1 MIIVMKNTAG
11 QAALD
16 AVEAR
21 VQAEGLETRVLPGE
35 HKTVIAVIGTR
46 PPELLQQ
53 LERMPH
59 VEATIPISEPFKLAA
74 RTDTR
79 ERSVIQVGGVEIGNG
94 AVTVMAG
101 PCTVESPEQMAAT
114 AEHVASAGAQV
125 LRGGAYKPRSSPYSF
140 QGMGVRGLELLAEAR
155 DATGLP
161 VITEVL
167 DPRQVEVVA
176 EYADVMQIGT
186 RNAQNYPLLRE
197 VGGCGRPALL
207 KRGMGNTIDEW
218 LMCAEYIMAAGN
230 PDVMLCER
238 GIRTFETSSRFT
250 LDLNAIPLL
259 RRRTHLPIV
268 VDPSQGTGH
277 WYMVQSMALASVAAG
292 ADGIIVEV
300 HPSPESALIDGQQS
314 LSFRHFSELMAQLE
328 PMAAALGRPL
338 GAVVGA

>member
-1 MIIVMKNTAG
+1 MIIVMKNSAG

-21 VQAEGLETRVLPGE
+21 VHAEGLETRRLPGE

-74 RTDTR
+74 RTDNR

-94 AVTVMAG
+94 SVTVMAG
-101 PCTVESPEQMAAT
+101 PCTVESPDQMAAT
-114 AEHVASAGAQV
+114 AQHVASAGAQL

-140 QGMGVRGLELLAEAR
+140 QGMGKSGLQLLAEAR
-155 DATGLP
+155 EATGRP

-167 DPRQVEVVA
+167 DPRQVEFVVD
-176 EYADVMQIGT
+176 YADVLQIGT
-186 RNAQNYPLLRE
+186 RNAQNYPLLCE
-197 VGGCGRPALL
+197 VGGCGKPVLL

-218 LMCAEYIMAAGN
+218 LMCAEYILAGGN

-259 RRRTHLPIV
+259 RRRTHLPII

-277 WYMVQSMALASVAAG
+277 WYMVHSMALASVAAG

-300 HPSPESALIDGQQS
+300 H
-314 LSFRHFSELMAQLE
+314 
-328 PMAAALGRPL
+328 
-338 GAVVGA
+338 

>member
-1 MIIVMKNTAG
+1 MIIVMKNSAG

-35 HKTVIAVIGTR
+35 QKTVIAVIGTR

-74 RTDTR
+74 RTDNR

-94 AVTVMAG
+94 SVTVMAG

-114 AEHVASAGAQV
+114 AGHVASAGAQL

-140 QGMGVRGLELLAEAR
+140 QGMGVPGLQLLADAR
-155 DATGLP
+155 EATGLP

-176 EYADVMQIGT
+176 EYADVLQVGT

-197 VGGCGRPALL
+197 VGGCGRPVLL

-277 WYMVQSMALASVAAG
+277 WYMVHSMTLASVAAG
-292 ADGIIVEV
+292 ADGVIVEV

-314 LSFRHFSELMAQLE
+314 LSFNHFSELMTQLK
-328 PMAAALGRPL
+328 PMAAALGRP
-338 GAVVGA
+338 VGA

>member
-11 QAALD
+11 QAALA

-21 VQAEGLETRVLPGE
+21 VHAEGLETRVLRGVN
-35 HKTVIAVIGTR
+35 KTVIAVIGSR
-46 PPELLQQ
+46 PPELLEQ

-59 VEATIPISEPFKLAA
+59 VESTLPISEPFKLAA
-74 RTDTR
+74 RSDAR
-79 ERSVIQVGGVEIGNG
+79 ERSTVAIGDVEVGNG
-94 AVTVMAG
+94 SVTVMAG
-101 PCTVESPEQMAAT
+101 PCTVESPEQLAST
-114 AEHVASAGAQV
+114 AEHVLTAGAQI
-125 LRGGAYKPRSSPYSF
+125 LRGGAFKPRSSPYSF
-140 QGMGVRGLELLAEAR
+140 QGMGVKGLELLAEAR
-155 DATGLP
+155 SATGLP

-176 EYADVMQIGT
+176 EHADVMQIGT

-197 VGGCGRPALL
+197 VGGCGRPVLL

-218 LMCAEYIMAAGN
+218 LMCAEYVMAAGN
-230 PDVMLCER
+230 PDVILCER

-259 RRRTHLPIV
+259 RRRTHLPII

-277 WYMVQSMALASVAAG
+277 WFMVHPMALASIAAG

-314 LSFRHFSELMAQLE
+314 LSFMHFTELMAQLQ

-338 GAVVGA
+338 GAHVGA

>member
-1 MIIVMKNTAG
+1 MIIVMKNSAG

-21 VQAEGLETRVLPGE
+21 VHAEGLETRRLPGE

-79 ERSVIQVGGVEIGNG
+79 ERSVIQVGGVEIGDG
-94 AVTVMAG
+94 SVTVMAG

-114 AEHVASAGAQV
+114 AQHVASAGAQL

-140 QGMGVRGLELLAEAR
+140 QGMGVPGLQLLADAR
-155 DATGLP
+155 EATGLP

-167 DPRQVEVVA
+167 DPRQVEFVVD
-176 EYADVMQIGT
+176 YADVLQVGT
-186 RNAQNYPLLRE
+186 RNAQNYPLLCE
-197 VGGCGRPALL
+197 VGACEKPVLL

-218 LMCAEYIMAAGN
+218 LMCAEYILAAGN

-277 WYMVQSMALASVAAG
+277 WYMVHDMALASVAAG

-300 HPSPESALIDGQQS
+300 HPEPESALIDGQQS
-314 LSFRHFSELMAQLE
+314 LSFRHFSELMARLE
-328 PMAAALGRPL
+328 PMAAALGRP
-338 GAVVGA
+338 VGAPVGA

>member
-1 MIIVMKNTAG
+1 MIIVMKNSAG
-11 QAALD
+11 QTALD

-21 VQAEGLETRVLPGE
+21 VHAEGLETRRLPGE

-79 ERSVIQVGGVEIGNG
+79 ERSVVQVGNVEIGDG
-94 AVTVMAG
+94 SVTVMAG

-114 AEHVASAGAQV
+114 AAHVAGAGARM

-140 QGMGVRGLELLAEAR
+140 QGMGKSGLQLLAEAR
-155 DATGLP
+155 AATGLP

-167 DPRQVEVVA
+167 DPRQVEFVVD
-176 EYADVMQIGT
+176 YADVLQIGT
-186 RNAQNYPLLRE
+186 RNAQNYPLLCE
-197 VGGCGRPALL
+197 VGACGKPVLL

-218 LMCAEYIMAAGN
+218 LMCAEYILAGGN

-259 RRRTHLPIV
+259 RRRTHLPII

-277 WYMVQSMALASVAAG
+277 WYMVHDMALASIAAG

-300 HPSPESALIDGQQS
+300 HPEPESALIDGQQS
-314 LSFRHFSELMAQLE
+314 LSFNHFSELMARLE
-328 PMAAALGRPL
+328 PMAAALGRP
-338 GAVVGA
+338 VGAPVGA

>member
-11 QAALD
+11 RAALD

-21 VQAEGLETRVLPGE
+21 VQAEGLESRVLPGV

-74 RTDTR
+74 RTDAR
-79 ERSVIQVGGVEIGNG
+79 ERSTIEVGGVEIGDG
-94 AVTVMAG
+94 SVTVMAG

-114 AEHVASAGAQV
+114 ARHVAAVGAQV

-140 QGMGVRGLELLAEAR
+140 QGMGVPGLELLAEAR
-155 DATGLP
+155 KATGLP

-197 VGGCGRPALL
+197 VGGCGRPVLL

-259 RRRTHLPIV
+259 RRRTHLPII

-277 WYMVQSMALASVAAG
+277 WFMVQSMALAAVAAG

-300 HPSPESALIDGQQS
+300 HPSPETALIDGQQS
-314 LSFRHFSELMAQLE
+314 LSFKHFSELMAQLE
-328 PMAAALGRPL
+328 PMAAALGRQ
-338 GAVVGA
+338 VGAPVGA

>member
-1 MIIVMKNTAG
+1 MIIVMKNSAG

-16 AVEAR
+16 AVAAR
-21 VQAEGLETRVLPGE
+21 VHAEGLETRVLPGV

-74 RTDTR
+74 RTDAR
-79 ERSVIQVGGVEIGNG
+79 ERSVIQVGGVEIGDG
-94 AVTVMAG
+94 SVTVMAG

-114 AEHVASAGAQV
+114 AEHVASAGAQL

-140 QGMGVRGLELLAEAR
+140 QGMGVAGLQLLADAR
-155 DATGLP
+155 AATGLP

-176 EYADVMQIGT
+176 QYADVMQIGT

-197 VGGCGRPALL
+197 VGGCGRPVLL

-218 LMCAEYIMAAGN
+218 LMCAEYVMAAGN

-259 RRRTHLPIV
+259 RRRTHLPVV

-314 LSFRHFSELMAQLE
+314 LSFKHFSELMGQLE
-328 PMAAALGRPL
+328 PMAAALGRP
-338 GAVVGA
+338 VGALVGA